1 MPPIRY
7 LNMYVVTFLIALA
20 ALAFGM
26 YFFFGAMNDTS
37 FSVFNAKGEMT
48 YYLNKQRN
56 DQLLNGLV
64 YCITFFIAVFLLFTV
79 IVIPSENQ
87 VQQRIAMNNPYSGMA
102 MQMPQQQAPMPQQQ
116 APMPQQQAIA
126 QPMIQTVPM
135 QKARDSQAV
144 TTAPESATAMEAE
157 STSLPVVEEEEDF
170 LEDLD
175 QSPTIVS
182 DEDSDVVYG
191 HGRVTEESVMEFI
204 RSYPDSAIKFLF
216 RKNLD
221 GKVLSPQEEK
231 IYSTWQKRGLSRIK
245 VRQFVLNIMEW
256 ENLPE
261 MSPQEM
267 WLKLRDQIFE
277 YMN

>member
-1 MPPIRY
+1 M
-7 LNMYVVTFLIALA
+7 
-20 ALAFGM
+20 
-26 YFFFGAMNDTS
+26 
-37 FSVFNAKGEMT
+37 
-48 YYLNKQRN
+48 
-56 DQLLNGLV
+56 
-64 YCITFFIAVFLLFTV
+64 

-87 VQQRIAMNNPYSGMA
+87 VQQRMAMNNPYNGMA
-102 MQMPQQQAPMPQQQ
+102 MQMPQQQ

-157 STSLPVVEEEEDF
+157 SESTSLPIVEEEEDF

-175 QSPTIVS
+175 QSPAVVS

-221 GKVLSPQEEK
+221 GKILSPQEEK

-256 ENLPE
+256 ESLPE
-261 MSPQEM
+261 ISPQEM